1 MQCAISQKCI
11 CIQWYGRSE
20 IVKSCYFRIMF
31 IHNIFLYTVML
42 HAVLQQLPARIF
54 SVFLR
59 QKEKHYQPLSGSG
72 VVLSCT
78 SYILIA
84 DSFPFALRV
93 CKFPQSMKLLWQHRT
108 KSVWRLCAV
117 LPYKNKSRLCGQ
129 RWPLR
134 NDFSYFFLFFV
145 SCRSSCIR
153 SARQVTARITAPP
166 TTIQPTTT
174 FRIW

>member
-1 MQCAISQKCI
+1 MLFNTIRFAIMHAPHDKIYWYFHFRSTSILYIIFQEMSI
-11 CIQWYGRSE
+11 CNVQYHKNVSVSNGMGE
-20 IVKSCYFRIMF
+20 
-31 IHNIFLYTVML
+31 
-42 HAVLQQLPARIF
+42 LQQLPARIF

-84 DSFPFALRV
+84 DFFPFALRV
-93 CKFPQSMKLLWQHRT
+93 CKFPQSMKLLWQYRT

-129 RWPLR
+129 R
-134 NDFSYFFLFFV
+134 
-145 SCRSSCIR
+145 
-153 SARQVTARITAPP
+153 
-166 TTIQPTTT
+166 
-174 FRIW
+174 

>member
-1 MQCAISQKCI
+1 MHAPHDKIYWYFHFRSTSILYIIFQEMSICNVQYHKKCI
-11 CIQWYGRSE
+11 CIQWDGQIES
-20 IVKSCYFRIMF
+20 VKSCYFRIMF

-59 QKEKHYQPLSGSG
+59 QKEKHYQPLSSSG

-84 DSFPFALRV
+84 DSFLFALRV
-93 CKFPQSMKLLWQHRT
+93 CKFPQSMKLLWQYRT

-129 RWPLR
+129 R
-134 NDFSYFFLFFV
+134 
-145 SCRSSCIR
+145 
-153 SARQVTARITAPP
+153 
-166 TTIQPTTT
+166 
-174 FRIW
+174 